1 MMVNKE
7 LSDEIC
13 NKISSRIPQRQQIA
27 RSQFRKQFKKWLLG
41 RNNERIVHFMSK
53 KGLEELAGSKN
64 VTLRSPNYSI
74 DRLVSILSSAIAHST
89 PTLSTEEQTIEVKK
103 AVTRQL

>member
-1 MMVNKE
+1 
-7 LSDEIC
+7 
-13 NKISSRIPQRQQIA
+13 
-27 RSQFRKQFKKWLLG
+27 
-41 RNNERIVHFMSK
+41 MSK

-89 PTLSTEEQTIEVKK
+89 PTLSTEEQTMEVKK
-103 AVTRQL
+103 AVTKAALMKSFMSRLKGRARDYCSQGHRMEEPIARSFMYDVNEKK